1 MSSINKNQKISER
14 KVFRINVGTISP
26 GKAEPFLK
34 EIISKFKKTPLIDS
48 RDNIYVKELLT
59 EKLKPIYTVEGL
71 FTTGNVFYPHYSS
84 KQIKHSEGEAV
95 IEDYF
100 IPTR

>member
-48 RDNIYVKELLT
+48 PLIDSRDNIYVKELLT
-59 EKLKPIYTVEGL
+59 EKFKPIYTEGL
-71 FTTGNVFYPHYSS
+71 FTTGNVFYPN
-84 KQIKHSEGEAV
+84 K
-95 IEDYF
+95 
-100 IPTR
+100 

>member
-59 EKLKPIYTVEGL
+59 EKFKPIYTEGL
-71 FTTGNVFYPHYSS
+71 FTTGNVFYP
-84 KQIKHSEGEAV
+84 EGEAV

>member
-1 MSSINKNQKISER
+1 MSSIKKNQKLSKR
-14 KVFRINVGTISP
+14 RVFRINVGTISP
-26 GKAEPFLK
+26 GKNESLLK

-48 RDNIYVKELLT
+48 RDNIYVKELLI
-59 EKLKPIYTVEGL
+59 EKFETMHIEGL
-71 FTTGNVFYPHYSS
+71 FTTGNVFCP
-84 KQIKHSEGEAV
+84 EGEAV